1 MIKIYINFGK
11 KKDFLLLHRN
21 YEVFFSITLRIK
33 FNSNIIAHNKFVKK
47 RSNINELL
55 YTYILNNP
63 KIKQLY
69 SHSFNFSLFFFSKM
83 F

>member
-47 RSNINELL
+47 EVILMN
-55 YTYILNNP
+55 YYIP
-63 KIKQLY
+63 IY
-69 SHSFNFSLFFFSKM
+69 
-83 F
+83 